1 MLCLRLNENVLLDK
15 TPKAPKLAHSDV
27 NYSKSLVPVLV
38 DDDGSAL
45 VVRTSALNRCSG
57 FVLCFHFFYSFTLL
71 PFYLFG
77 LCPLCKATCD
87 AKAGGD
93 SGQNRNNHLN
103 DEFPSVLFHGIRIPP
118 FILMV
123 HFYYSF

>member
-71 PFYLFG
+71 PFYLFTFSG
-77 LCPLCKATCD
+77 FARYARQLATPRLV
-87 AKAGGD
+87 AIAVKIAT
-93 SGQNRNNHLN
+93 
-103 DEFPSVLFHGIRIPP
+103 II
-118 FILMV
+118 
-123 HFYYSF
+123 

>member
-1 MLCLRLNENVLLDK
+1 MLNIHPLFSRKSRANTLLCLRLNENVLLDK

-57 FVLCFHFFYSFTLL
+57 FVLIVHIATDGMFYPSILATSL
-71 PFYLFG
+71 PT
-77 LCPLCKATCD
+77 K
-87 AKAGGD
+87 K
-93 SGQNRNNHLN
+93 
-103 DEFPSVLFHGIRIPP
+103 V
-118 FILMV
+118 
-123 HFYYSF
+123 

>member
-1 MLCLRLNENVLLDK
+1 MLNIHPIFSRKSRANTLLCLRLNENVLLDK

-57 FVLCFHFFYSFTLL
+57 FVLCFHFFFTLL
-71 PFYLFG
+71 PFYLFTFSG
-77 LCPLCKATCD
+77 FARYARQLATPRLV
-87 AKAGGD
+87 AIAVKIAT
-93 SGQNRNNHLN
+93 
-103 DEFPSVLFHGIRIPP
+103 II
-118 FILMV
+118 
-123 HFYYSF
+123 